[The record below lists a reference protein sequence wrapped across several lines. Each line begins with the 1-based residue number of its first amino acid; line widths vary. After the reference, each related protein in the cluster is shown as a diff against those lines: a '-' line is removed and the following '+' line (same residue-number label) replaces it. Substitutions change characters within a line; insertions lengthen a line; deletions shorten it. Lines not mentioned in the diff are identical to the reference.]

1 MESHRWT
8 SSAQQ
13 PQHGWIE
20 VITGSMFSGKS
31 EELIRRLRRA
41 QIARQKVQIFKPLID
56 NRFSDDHIV
65 SHSDMRIASQNV
77 AQLATSCVEQVADDT
92 EVVGIDE
99 GQFFDPNL
107 PAACNTLADR
117 GKRVIV
123 AGLDQDY
130 LGRPF
135 EPMPQLLAIAEYIT
149 KTLAIC
155 VVCGDPANHT
165 QRLVASS
172 DRVLVGATGLYE
184 ARCRHCFDPHA
195 RGGRADVAVPIR
207 RRSVNRP
214 WTCVT
219 VRPVAARRRLPVAER
234 AALASTTSASC
245 GGAARR
251 CSTWPAP
258 QAAVLRRCSLAHRRR
273 ARPAGVRTRCVFIRT
288 TRRSARR

>member
-1 MESHRWT
+1 MDVVRK
-8 SSAQQ
+8 Q

-20 VITGSMFSGKS
+20 VIAGSMFSGKS

-41 QIARQKVQIFKPLID
+41 QIARQQVQVFKPLLD
-56 NRFSDDHIV
+56 NRYSERHIV
-65 SHSDMRIASQNV
+65 SHSDMRIESENV
-77 AQLATSCVEQVADDT
+77 ASADDLVAAVRGTT

-99 GQFFDPNL
+99 GQFFDTNL
-107 PAACNTLADR
+107 PAACGALADR

-165 QRLVASS
+165 QRLVPSS

-184 ARCRHCFDPHA
+184 ARCRHCFNPELAGPGTPA
-195 RGGRADVAVPIR
+195 RK
-207 RRSVNRP
+207 
-214 WTCVT
+214 
-219 VRPVAARRRLPVAER
+219 
-234 AALASTTSASC
+234 
-245 GGAARR
+245 
-251 CSTWPAP
+251 
-258 QAAVLRRCSLAHRRR
+258 Q
-273 ARPAGVRTRCVFIRT
+273 
-288 TRRSARR
+288 